1 MEIKWIKRRGKT
13 RREEKGRTEQR
24 GEKTTTEGKGGGGGA
39 SAVDGN
45 CSPQFWVEIIKDMCN
60 FLGRNAI

>member
-24 GEKTTTEGKGGGGGA
+24 GEKTTTEGKGRGGGIR
-39 SAVDGN
+39 SRRQLQ
-45 CSPQFWVEIIKDMCN
+45 SSI
-60 FLGRNAI
+60 LG

>member
-24 GEKTTTEGKGGGGGA
+24 GEKTTEGKGGGGGIR
-39 SAVDGN
+39 SRQQLQ
-45 CSPQFWVEIIKDMCN
+45 SSI
-60 FLGRNAI
+60 LG